1 MPTRCTRMR
10 FCQFCIACGA
20 YVARRAHCLYAPAF
34 CSGASRRVG
43 LTVLAFCGGAS
54 KTRPKA
60 SYVAISILHLFV
72 LCGVWR
78 HERLGEGAIVSTV
91 LCVSLVHVAIEYIVR
106 VVDDLCEQP
115 CHLAYTHAY
124 LSLVWRVG
132 KQSTKT

>member
-1 MPTRCTRMR
+1 MAGLRRQGKKPCMWRYR
-10 FCQFCIACGA
+10 FGISLF
-20 YVARRAHCLYAPAF
+20 YV
-34 CSGASRRVG
+34 
-43 LTVLAFCGGAS
+43 
-54 KTRPKA
+54 
-60 SYVAISILHLFV
+60 
-72 LCGVWR
+72 VWR
-78 HERLGEGAIVSTV
+78 HERLYEGAIVSTV